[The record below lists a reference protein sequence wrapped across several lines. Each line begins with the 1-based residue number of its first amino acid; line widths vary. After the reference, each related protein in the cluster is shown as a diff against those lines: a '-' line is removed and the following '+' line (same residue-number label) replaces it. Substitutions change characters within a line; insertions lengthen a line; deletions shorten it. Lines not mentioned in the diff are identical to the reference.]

1 MTSKKTNKLVM
12 LAILIAI
19 NTILTK
25 LVGVYGL
32 APISSV
38 MNMMCAIL
46 IGPAYTTLIA
56 AAAALLRVLL
66 LGSSIITIP
75 GAVFGA
81 ALAGIF
87 YKLYPRISSSIVG
100 EFIGTGII
108 GALVSAWLISG
119 DASNL
124 FVFMPSFIGACI
136 IGAIITFPVVKAL
149 EVRGVTQRMRE
160 VFSDEL

>member
-1 MTSKKTNKLVM
+1 MTSKKTNKLVL

-19 NTILTK
+19 NTIMTK

-32 APISSV
+32 APMSSV

-46 IGPAYTTLIA
+46 IGPVYTTLMA
-56 AAAALLRVLL
+56 ATAALLRVLL

-87 YKLYPRISSSIVG
+87 YKLYPHIGSSIMG

-124 FVFMPSFIGACI
+124 FVFMPSFIGACF
-136 IGAIITFPVVKAL
+136 IGAIIVFPVIKAL
-149 EVRGVTQRMRE
+149 EIRGFNQRIRE